1 MDYIRKTKI
10 ICTLGPATDDEEV
23 LRALMK
29 EGMNVA
35 RFNFSHGTHE
45 EAKERMDKVKAIRE
59 ELNLPIA
66 TLMDTKGPE
75 IRLKTFREGKIHL
88 AAGQLFTLT
97 TGDEP
102 GDRERAAITFSDLY
116 KDVTEG
122 DRILIDDGLIEMHVV
137 RIEGTDIVCKV
148 ENGGPVSDRKGVNV
162 PNVDV
167 NLPYISQKDYD
178 DIVFAVEQGF
188 DFIAASFTRT
198 ADDIRQVK
206 NILEEHGGEKI
217 RIIAKIENQQ
227 GLDHIDDILR
237 EADGLMIA
245 RGDMGVELP
254 FEEIPSIQKM
264 LISKAYTTGKQAV
277 TATQMLDSMMERPR
291 PTRAEAADVANAIY
305 DGTSAIML
313 SGETAAGKY
322 PVEALKTMVKIAV
335 ETEHNID
342 YAALMRQRGPVDN
355 PDITNAIAHA
365 TCTTAT
371 DLDASAIVTVSYS
384 GLTCYMV
391 SKFRPGCPIIGCSI
405 YPETCRLL
413 NLAWGVTPVLVTMQ
427 DNTDALFEHAVER
440 AKEAGLVRDGEIVVI
455 TAGVPLGVSGTTNMI
470 KVHVAGHVLVSG
482 KGLDARQVGGNLCVA
497 KDAEELRAKFKD
509 GDIIVAKDTTNEMM
523 PQIRM
528 ASGLILEAEGENSHG
543 AIAGLTLNLP
553 VITGAAHA
561 TEILKTGSFVQL
573 DAGTGLVST
582 KQ

>member
-10 ICTLGPATDDEEV
+10 ICTLGPATDDDDV
-23 LRALMK
+23 LRALMR

-35 RFNFSHGTHE
+35 RFNFSHGTHD
-45 EAKERMDKVKAIRE
+45 EAKARMDKVKAIRK

-75 IRLKTFREGKIHL
+75 IRLKTFRDGKIEL
-88 AAGQLFTLT
+88 VAGQLFTLT

-102 GDRERAAITFSDLY
+102 GDRERAAITFPDLY
-116 KDVTEG
+116 KDVREG
-122 DRILIDDGLIEMHVV
+122 DRILIDDGLIEMRVA
-137 RIEGTDIVCKV
+137 RFDGTDIVCEV
-148 ENGGPVSDRKGVNV
+148 ENGGPVSDRKGINV
-162 PNVDV
+162 PNVEV
-167 NLPYISQKDYD
+167 NLPYMTEKDYD
-178 DIVFAVEQGF
+178 DIVFGVEQGF

-206 NILEEHGGEKI
+206 AVLEEHGGEKI

-227 GLDHIDDILR
+227 GVDNIDDILR
-237 EADGLMIA
+237 EADGVMVA
-245 RGDMGVELP
+245 RGDLGVELP
-254 FEEIPSIQKM
+254 FEEIPNIQKL
-264 LISKAYTTGKQAV
+264 LISKSYTTGKQAV

-291 PTRAEAADVANAIY
+291 PTRAEATDVANAIY

-335 ETEHNID
+335 EAEKNID
-342 YAALMRQRGPVDN
+342 YAAQMRQRGPMDN

-371 DLDASAIVTVSYS
+371 DLNASAIVTVSYS

-391 SKFRPGCPIIGCSI
+391 SKFRPNCPIIGCSI

-413 NLAWGVTPVLVTMQ
+413 NLAWGVTPVLVELK

-440 AKEAGLVRDGEIVVI
+440 AKEEGLIRDGEIVVI
-455 TAGVPLGVSGTTNMI
+455 TAGVPLGISGTTNMI

-482 KGLDARQVGGNLCVA
+482 KGLDDRKVGGNLCVINS
-497 KDAEELRAKFKD
+497 AEDLKAKFKD

-561 TEILKTGSFVQL
+561 TEILKSGSFVQL
-573 DAGTGLVST
+573 DAGAGLVST